1 MLKTE
6 RNKTCARRRKSFL
19 ASKQRKRIDDR
30 ASTLPLPPRQRE
42 RAREKKRHIPPVDI
56 LAAKASYESAYTG
69 FRDGEASE
77 DKGGKT
83 VGSCDRVEERGG
95 EGREGGREGDHEGVR
110 TCA

>member
-1 MLKTE
+1 MHAVEKVFWLRNRENVSTIVRALSLSLLVKESE
-6 RNKTCARRRKSFL
+6 RE
-19 ASKQRKRIDDR
+19 
-30 ASTLPLPPRQRE
+30 RE

>member
-95 EGREGGREGDHEGVR
+95 EGGGREGGGSR
-110 TCA
+110 GG